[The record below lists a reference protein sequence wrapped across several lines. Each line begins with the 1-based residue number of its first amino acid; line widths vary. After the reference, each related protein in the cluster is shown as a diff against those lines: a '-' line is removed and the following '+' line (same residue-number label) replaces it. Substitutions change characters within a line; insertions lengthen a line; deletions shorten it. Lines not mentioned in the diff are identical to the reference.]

1 MNYKGIAW
9 HGLGGIALTVGR
21 LAAFVTF
28 LTAVALT
35 GGLTQVAH
43 AREVPVAPSILVD
56 VPDVFTI
63 STLGGCDEQIV
74 TVKATAGGSLPLRTN
89 GIVKIVDQTG
99 YAMDTK
105 FMPSVD
111 FSGVSQIQTKI
122 RLCLPPPVEVVEP
135 FAVDVTVFSS
145 GCANVANVCLVA
157 QGLTVIREAPL
168 PPDPPGSVTASALT
182 NAARVSWTS
191 PTRNGGAPITGYT
204 ATAFPG
210 GQTCSTT
217 SALTCTVTG
226 LTNGTPYTFTV
237 TATNAAGT
245 SLPSEPSAA
254 VTPSAPI
261 TAPSAVSNLKAAPAK
276 GSLRLTWSP
285 PSNMGGASSVTY
297 QYQVGK
303 APWKSSSATSVTVKG
318 KKGVRITVKVRA
330 VNPAGPGPSVSVS
343 GVPR

>member
-1 MNYKGIAW
+1 MAW
-9 HGLGGIALTVGR
+9 GIALTVGR
-21 LAAFVTF
+21 LVALVAFVT
-28 LTAVALT
+28 AVAMT
-35 GGLTQVAH
+35 GGYAQVAL
-43 AREVPVAPSILVD
+43 AREISVSPTILVD
-56 VPDVFTI
+56 VPEVFTI
-63 STLGGCDEQIV
+63 STLGGCDEHVV
-74 TVKATAGGSLPLRTN
+74 TVKTNPNAASSLPLRTS

-145 GCANVANVCLVA
+145 GCGNVANVCLVV
-157 QGLTVIREAPL
+157 QRLTVVREAPS

-182 NAARVSWTS
+182 SAARVSWTS
-191 PTRNGGAPITGYT
+191 PARNGGAPITGYT
-204 ATAFPG
+204 VTASPG

-217 SALTCTVTG
+217 GALSCSVTG
-226 LTNGTPYTFTV
+226 LTSETAYTFTV

-245 SLPSEPSAA
+245 SLPSAPTAA
-254 VTPSAPI
+254 VTP
-261 TAPSAVSNLKAAPAK
+261 TAPVTAPGVVTRLKAAPAK
-276 GSLRLTWSP
+276 GSLRVTWSP
-285 PSNMGGASSVTY
+285 PTNLGGATSVRY

-303 APWKSSSATSVTVKG
+303 QAWRSISATSVTVTG
-318 KKGVRITVKVRA
+318 KKGVRITVTVRA
-330 VNPAGPGPSVSVS
+330 VNEAGFGPSLRVS